1 MPAVSLWIL
10 VSGFLFTLMSMSAKI
25 CANYFTLFEILF
37 WRSLFGVVCVAS
49 LMIYQ
54 GVPFPTKHPMA
65 HIKRC
70 VAGIL
75 CFLLEIWALCYL
87 PLSVEQPISYLS
99 PLLFCSF
106 FVISSRR
113 TGDRIDWPVI
123 GAVVL
128 GFIGVLFIARP
139 SAEGFNATGV
149 VLAILSAFAGASTNW
164 FLRSLGEQG
173 EPSERAV
180 FYFMLMG
187 LLTGI
192 IGIFFSPEP
201 FHIPHGKWVW
211 PLTGVMTTGIV
222 AQVISTYAWA
232 KGHSLLNAVFQ
243 FFGIFF
249 CIVIGVAVLGENP
262 DMTTIFGAVLIFVA
276 GLFSSLYLRKVR

>member
-37 WRSLFGVVCVAS
+37 WRSLFGIVCVAS

-128 GFIGVLFIARP
+128 GFIGVLFIHVLQQKALMPQELYSLSSRP
-139 SAEGFNATGV
+139 LRAQAPIGFFAVSESTGNPV
-149 VLAILSAFAGASTNW
+149 RELSFTSCSW
-164 FLRSLGEQG
+164 D
-173 EPSERAV
+173 
-180 FYFMLMG
+180 
-187 LLTGI
+187 
-192 IGIFFSPEP
+192 FSQE
-201 FHIPHGKWVW
+201 
-211 PLTGVMTTGIV
+211 
-222 AQVISTYAWA
+222 
-232 KGHSLLNAVFQ
+232 
-243 FFGIFF
+243 
-249 CIVIGVAVLGENP
+249 
-262 DMTTIFGAVLIFVA
+262 
-276 GLFSSLYLRKVR
+276 